1 MGTVESGARGYV
13 GVPGA
18 FGLFAEVPAAGEVPP
33 GMEGRVLAFA
43 GMDGGGRCLAW
54 VWEGSL

>member
-1 MGTVESGARGYV
+1 MRIIECGIRECIGI
-13 GVPGA
+13 PGA
-18 FGLFAEVPAAGEVPP
+18 FGLFAEAPAAGEALP